1 MSHFADNGGMGGE
14 YAYRLGGI
22 PITLIASGV
31 ARKRPL
37 DKESVKRLKQ
47 SILDQGQVLQHI
59 GLRATRGLDGG
70 PFELIYGAHRVQA
83 IKELFEEGK
92 RKGNSVPAVIYTANT
107 PEWFIEMAEV
117 AENLVRKE
125 LNASERAAHTLLYA
139 ALAKQSG
146 KYATASEKNANGGVV
161 SGKSRGSLKSVTS
174 GDTLQ
179 KPTVIDAVSKGLGI
193 SKKQVHERVN
203 KAAASIG
210 LKGLSIE
217 KSSAKELI
225 DAGRKAVAAAPE
237 AHKARWDKNA
247 KAMSDGRKSR
257 ADARQIPSTVL
268 DEDDGYD
275 LAAVEMSEA
284 IDEVLTLFKTMEK
297 RHGEGVIK
305 EAINRW
311 WKKKH
316 PQGRVP
322 FQTTSK

>member
-1 MSHFADNGGMGGE
+1 
-14 YAYRLGGI
+14 
-22 PITLIASGV
+22 
-31 ARKRPL
+31 
-37 DKESVKRLKQ
+37 
-47 SILDQGQVLQHI
+47 
-59 GLRATRGLDGG
+59 
-70 PFELIYGAHRVQA
+70 
-83 IKELFEEGK
+83 
-92 RKGNSVPAVIYTANT
+92 
-107 PEWFIEMAEV
+107 
-117 AENLVRKE
+117 
-125 LNASERAAHTLLYA
+125 
-139 ALAKQSG
+139 
-146 KYATASEKNANGGVV
+146 
-161 SGKSRGSLKSVTS
+161 
-174 GDTLQ
+174 
-179 KPTVIDAVSKGLGI
+179 
-193 SKKQVHERVN
+193 VHERVN

-284 IDEVLTLFKTMEK
+284 IDEVLTLFKTLEK